1 MAPRGESRKR
11 TVATAVALFRRQGY
25 SGTGINQ
32 ILDESATP
40 KGSLYFHFPGGKTE
54 LAIEAVTASGRAIG
68 RGIEAAL
75 ASTEDVAEAVGR
87 AIDFTAADLRESNFE
102 HGCPVGSV
110 VVDVASASEPIRIA
124 CRTIF
129 DEWQAVVARRLEAAG
144 WDERAAS
151 DEALSILS
159 LLEGALLLSR
169 ARHDTAPLESAA
181 RHVRRTLSAPPT

>member
-11 TVATAVALFRRQGY
+11 TVATAAELFRRQGY
-25 SGTGINQ
+25 NGTGINQ
-32 ILDESATP
+32 ILNESGTP

-68 RGIEAAL
+68 RGIERAL
-75 ASTEDVAEAVGR
+75 ASTDDVADAVGR

-110 VVDVASASEPIRIA
+110 AVDVAFASEPIRVA

-129 DEWQAVVARRLEAAG
+129 DEWQDVIARRLEAAG
-144 WDERAAS
+144 WGERAAS

-159 LLEGALLLSR
+159 LLEGALLLAR

-181 RHVRRTLSAPPT
+181 RHARNTLNAPRR